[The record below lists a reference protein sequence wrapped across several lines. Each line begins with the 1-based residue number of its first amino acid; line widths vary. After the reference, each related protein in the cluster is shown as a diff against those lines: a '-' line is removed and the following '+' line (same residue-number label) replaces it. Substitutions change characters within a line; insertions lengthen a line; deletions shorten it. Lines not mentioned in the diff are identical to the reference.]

1 MDSVVIGIS
10 ALLFLLPIP
19 GSSQYLDGRCG
30 LLSNGKIANNI
41 SSPWMAYLHTS
52 ELLYV
57 CGGTVIT
64 EKLILT
70 AAHCTRANEQFSCWR
85 VYRNGRC

>member
-10 ALLFLLPIP
+10 ALLFLLPVP

-30 LLSNGKIANNI
+30 LLTNGKIANNI

-64 EKLILT
+64 ESSSMQSTSLIPVTFCLILQ
-70 AAHCTRANEQFSCWR
+70 N
-85 VYRNGRC
+85 